1 MTVTTASPQR
11 GGRGRATIID
21 VRILIRIIINALALW
36 ASTLLPGIYL
46 TGSTWQKVGS
56 LLAVAVIFG
65 VINAVL
71 KPIIKVIGCGLYILT
86 LGLIALVVNALLFLL
101 TGWLSDQLSLSFHV
115 NGFWAG
121 FWGAIIVAIVSF
133 VLSLVIPEPNK
144 D

>member
-1 MTVTTASPQR
+1 MGAACDDRP
-11 GGRGRATIID
+11 
-21 VRILIRIIINALALW
+21 VRILIRIIINAVALW
-36 ASTLLPGIYL
+36 ASTLLPGIWL

-65 VINAVL
+65 VINAVI

-101 TGWLSDQLSLSFHV
+101 AGYVADKIGLGFHV
-115 NGFWAG
+115 DGFWTG
-121 FWGAIIVAIVSF
+121 FWGALIVAVVSF
-133 VLSLVIPEPNK
+133 LLSLVIPDRLEGKK